1 MAQSQTFNIRNIV
14 KKEALP
20 RIIFSSF
27 YIYMHVDG
35 GELVMRA
42 DSWVVWWE
50 SARKLS
56 RSARTK
62 CVRRYGWTMPSLKVN
77 FFLCGVWGTLFCS
90 GYISVLHCSPLHHC
104 LFRQLIHLLT
114 HSFIHSF
121 IHSFTDLFIHTFIG
135 CPLKKAYRQGEIT
148 KAGRAP
154 RLTFLKI
161 VCTCAYLCEYNWLF
175 CRKTIVSLS
184 SEVCC

>member
-1 MAQSQTFNIRNIV
+1 MAQSQTFSIRNIV

-56 RSARTK
+56 RSAHTK

-77 FFLCGVWGTLFCS
+77 LLFVWCLRDIVFAGFS
-90 GYISVLHCSPLHHC
+90 SVLTALWPIASLSVYTTHSLAH
-104 LFRQLIHLLT
+104 FLT

-121 IHSFTDLFIHTFIG
+121 ILSLVYSNIHWMPINEG
-135 CPLKKAYRQGEIT
+135 LQRGRSGES
-148 KAGRAP
+148 
-154 RLTFLKI
+154 
-161 VCTCAYLCEYNWLF
+161 
-175 CRKTIVSLS
+175 RKVS
-184 SEVCC
+184 